1 MAAQQT
7 HSAHLH
13 SQVKELAF
21 HVSEYFLKEK
31 QYGRNFDD
39 VFMTIYR
46 TSAATKLTQSTIEN
60 IRRDA
65 RHNEENNSPRFMSPK
80 KRKRAAPTA
89 DFLDNFNEV
98 VRSSAEKPTPS
109 VRLGEDRTIKSRF
122 HVPRVAVGSTAP
134 TQEVKAVLET
144 KKLPLRGVVSGQQ
157 NIKPTLVPT
166 GSSLQSKST
175 SASTGSSLQ
184 SKSTSASTGSSLQS
198 KSTSASTGSSL
209 QSKNL
214 TSEPSSQSKTTASV
228 ASSLQSK
235 TSAFTGSS
243 LPLKTSNESSLPLK
257 TSTSTGSSH
266 ESDMSMGSSSQS
278 KTGSAGS
285 SSQLKGVTTG
295 SSLQPDTLAS
305 IQPSNSQVPT
315 VDAQSVPV
323 SVEDSSTN
331 SSSHV
336 KVKTGVETS
345 SIALVKSSTQ
355 EPPLDVPRSSSVT
368 DENKEKELVASI
380 PSQSVNVA
388 HESQGNERVTSTALE
403 KIVSDESNKTA
414 DAEES
419 VKSEA
424 SSNGDK
430 ESSKKEGGSKK
441 DLWALDNF
449 EIGRPLGRG
458 KFGNVYLAREKSS
471 HVILALKVMFKVEL
485 SRAGISHQVQREVE
499 IQTHLRHPNVL
510 RMYGYFHCDKRVY
523 LLLEYARHG
532 ELYKVLRSQ
541 PNSRFTEYHSANYIA
556 QLVSALKYLH
566 SKKVIHRDLKP
577 ENILIA
583 ANGQLKIAD
592 FGWSVWSPN
601 ERRTTLCG
609 TLDYLPPEMI
619 EGCKYDEK
627 VDIWSLGVLCYEFVC
642 GKPSFEA
649 AKKSETFKRIARV
662 DIRFPQ
668 FLTDEV
674 IDLICKLQEIL
685 NLSNIRSTERWPER
699 LNIIAS
705 AKESTPVFLQP
716 WGSCIAVN
724 GVEFTTPQLLCHN

>member
-1 MAAQQT
+1 MEVQKG
-7 HSAHLH
+7 
-13 SQVKELAF
+13 KENLPRSRFQRTFLSSLKNRRSVEVGKQAGKGPKQCESKTES
-21 HVSEYFLKEK
+21 VSTKQEAVSDIDKAKVIKSSNISSGNAPSTRRPLCNNNQAWLKQK
-31 QYGRNFDD
+31 PVPD
-39 VFMTIYR
+39 
-46 TSAATKLTQSTIEN
+46 K
-60 IRRDA
+60 
-65 RHNEENNSPRFMSPK
+65 
-80 KRKRAAPTA
+80 
-89 DFLDNFNEV
+89 V

-674 IDLICKLQEIL
+674 IDLICKLL
-685 NLSNIRSTERWPER
+685 RYNPKER
-699 LNIIAS
+699 LSLDA
-705 AKESTPVFLQP
+705 VMDHP
-716 WGSCIAVN
+716 WIKKHYNPDVPPPNPCAD
-724 GVEFTTPQLLCHN
+724 